1 MRSARPPAL
10 ARWLARQLLGR
21 ADVDRLLG
29 DLDEEYGEFQRPGRG
44 RLAADAWYWRQVLGS
59 VLVLRVARS
68 RSSFERQRG
77 RAGGGMVLE
86 SVVRDLGHAVRGL
99 ARTPTYTMTAV
110 LTLALGIGAT
120 TAIFSVVNAVLLRS
134 LPYDAPDRIVRAWDH
149 TRDGE
154 ITDFSFRVV
163 EYRALRE
170 RSGAFQ
176 AVGAEFPFT
185 ATILPEEGEPRQI
198 QGRMVTSDFFRVFGV
213 EPESGRMFTA
223 DEIAAG
229 DRRVAVVSHGFWSR
243 HLGADPAAV
252 GRTVDLDGDS
262 FTVLGVLPEG
272 YRHISGPD
280 AHVFVPYTVG
290 TGTWTGH
297 WLDLYGR
304 LKPGMSRDRG
314 ADEINAVLRAVGS
327 SDRRSDRWYA
337 TVEGLQEMVVGDV
350 STPLWALFAVVA
362 LVLLLACVNVANL
375 TLARSTSR
383 LHEVA
388 LRTSLGAGPGRLLRQ
403 LLVENLVV
411 AGLGGVVGLALAGFT
426 LDALVRMAPP
436 SIPRI
441 GDTGLDAT
449 VLGFAL
455 AASAATIVVFG
466 LGPAVR
472 SVTGTSAV
480 EELAGSRRD
489 TGGRGLHRLLGG
501 LVVSEVALT
510 LTLLVAAGLT
520 VRTVQHLQETDLGF
534 DGSGALTFRVSV
546 PSARYPSGEDT
557 HALYTRLR
565 KALEALPG
573 AVAVGAG
580 TDLPVSGAGA
590 VATVISEQR
599 LRSGVEEGVTV
610 LQRRATE
617 GFFRALGTRVIAG
630 RGFNPTDR
638 RDGPPVAVVSES
650 LAREL
655 FGEEMA
661 VGQRIGWANA
671 PQEDD
676 WMTVV
681 GVVEDV
687 RYERVEG
694 RPDPQVYQA
703 HAQSASRELALV
715 LRTHGDPIAMLE
727 PAKAALHSL
736 DPEIPVYSA
745 GTLDGLVDMALAG
758 RRFTALLFGL
768 FATLALALTVAGLYG
783 VLAFAV
789 GQRRRE
795 IGVRMAVGASGR
807 EVARLVLRRG
817 CALVVLGLGIGLLG
831 TLVAGRLLQ
840 GMLVGVSPFDPM
852 TSGVVGAILLTV
864 GVVACL
870 APALGAAR
878 VDPAEALREA

>member
-1 MRSARPPAL
+1 M
-10 ARWLARQLLGR
+10 GI
-21 ADVDRLLG
+21 
-29 DLDEEYGEFQRPGRG
+29 E
-44 RLAADAWYWRQVLGS
+44 
-59 VLVLRVARS
+59 
-68 RSSFERQRG
+68 SF
-77 RAGGGMVLE
+77 A
-86 SVVRDLGHAVRGL
+86 RDLRYAVRGL
-99 ARTPTYTMTAV
+99 VRTPTYTMAAIF
-110 LTLALGIGAT
+110 TLALGIGAT

-163 EYRALRE
+163 EYRALRA
-170 RSGAFQ
+170 RSGAFR

-185 ATILPEEGEPRQI
+185 ATVHPEDGEPRQI

-213 EPESGRMFTA
+213 EPAPGRMFTA
-223 DEIAAG
+223 DEIAGG
-229 DRRVAVVSHGFWSR
+229 DRRVAVVSYEFWSR

-252 GRTVDLDGDS
+252 GRTVDLDGNA

-272 YRHISGPD
+272 YRHVRGSD
-280 AHVFVPYTVG
+280 AHVFVPYTIG
-290 TGTWTGH
+290 TRTWTGH

-304 LKPGMSRDRG
+304 LEPGVSHDR
-314 ADEINAVLRAVGS
+314 AAEEINAVLQAVGS
-327 SDRRSDRWYA
+327 SDRRSARWYA
-337 TVEGLQEMVVGDV
+337 TVEGLHEMVVGDV
-350 STPLWALFAVVA
+350 RTTLWALFAVVA

-388 LRTSLGAGPGRLLRQ
+388 LRKSLGAGPGRLLRL

-411 AGLGGVVGLALAGFT
+411 AGVGGVLGLALAAVA
-426 LDALVRMAPP
+426 LDALVRLAPP

-449 VLGFAL
+449 VLGFAFL
-455 AASAATIVVFG
+455 ATVATIVVFG

-472 SVTGTSAV
+472 TVRGTSAT
-480 EELAGSRRD
+480 EDLARSRRD
-489 TGGRGLHRLLGG
+489 TGRGGLHRLLSG
-501 LVVSEVALT
+501 LVVIEVALT

-520 VRTVQHLQETDLGF
+520 VRTVQHLQGEDLGF
-534 DGSGALTFRVSV
+534 DRSGALTFRVSV
-546 PSARYPSGEDT
+546 ASARYPSGEDT
-557 HALYTRLR
+557 HAFYTRLR
-565 KALEALPG
+565 KALEELPG
-573 AVAVGAG
+573 TVAVGAG
-580 TDLPVSGAGA
+580 TDLPVSGEGA
-590 VATVISEQR
+590 VATVTSEER

-630 RGFNPTDR
+630 RGFDRTDR

-650 LAREL
+650 LAQEL
-655 FGEEMA
+655 FGEEEA
-661 VGQRIGWANA
+661 VGRRIGWGSA

-694 RPDPQVYQA
+694 SPDPQVYQA
-703 HAQSASRELALV
+703 HAQSASRDLALV
-715 LRTHGDPIAMLE
+715 LRTQGDPIAMLE
-727 PAKAALHSL
+727 PAETVLHSL
-736 DPEIPVYSA
+736 DPQIPVYSA
-745 GTLDGLVDMALAG
+745 GTLGGLVDTALAG

-768 FATLALALTVAGLYG
+768 FAVVALALTVAGLYG

-817 CALVVLGLGIGLLG
+817 FGLIMLGLGIGLLG
-831 TLVAGRLLQ
+831 ALLAGRLLR
-840 GMLVGVSPFDPM
+840 GMLVGVSSFDPM
-852 TSGVVGAILLTV
+852 TSGVVGAILLAV